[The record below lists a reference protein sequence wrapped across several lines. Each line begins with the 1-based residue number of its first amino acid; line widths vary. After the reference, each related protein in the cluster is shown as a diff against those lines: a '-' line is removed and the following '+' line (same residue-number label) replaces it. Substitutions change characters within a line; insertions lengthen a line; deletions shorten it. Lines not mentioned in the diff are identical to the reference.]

1 MNRVSA
7 QAFVF
12 LLGAVAGT
20 LLDQIHVRSGVLWYA
35 HPVLFGQA
43 FWVPLVFGAGGLVL
57 VNSHAVF
64 VALAGG
70 GVPGPLAAQALLFVG
85 AYLMTG
91 VAADQPLL
99 VLGVLVT
106 AWAMRVAVAPSR
118 ELVLAGIAFAVGG
131 PLFEAALSAT
141 GGFSYDRP
149 DLLGVPCWLP
159 ALYLHASLLTRAV
172 YLTLAGR
179 RPA

>member
-70 GVPGPLAAQALLFVG
+70 GVPGPL
-85 AYLMTG
+85 
-91 VAADQPLL
+91 P
-99 VLGVLVT
+99 
-106 AWAMRVAVAPSR
+106 RRRCSSSAPTS
-118 ELVLAGIAFAVGG
+118 
-131 PLFEAALSAT
+131 
-141 GGFSYDRP
+141 
-149 DLLGVPCWLP
+149 
-159 ALYLHASLLTRAV
+159 
-172 YLTLAGR
+172 
-179 RPA
+179 